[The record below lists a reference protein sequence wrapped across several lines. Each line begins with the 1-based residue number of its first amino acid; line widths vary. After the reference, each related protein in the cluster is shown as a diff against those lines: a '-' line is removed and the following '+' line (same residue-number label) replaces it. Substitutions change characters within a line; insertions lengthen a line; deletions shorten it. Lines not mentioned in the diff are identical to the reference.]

1 MPFSLA
7 ERRFFV
13 SGRGRGLLRKLF
25 SDVCEVF
32 GKRGQGALHRVDVAL
47 DARLKGHQSTHALVD
62 GYSVSLQGL
71 HLAHRGRGASGSL
84 TVPFRYV
91 VLETRGITQG
101 LFSTSLL
108 ALAAGLR
115 FFDLLTGTLRRVPQA
130 SLPCFLGISGEPPLH
145 RGEVGASLRFVRRL
159 LDLGQHRL
167 RTF

>member
-13 SGRGRGLLRKLF
+13 SGRGRGFLRKLF

-32 GKRGQGALHRVDVAL
+32 GKRGQGSLHGVDVAL
-47 DARLKGHQSTHALVD
+47 DASLKGNQRTHALVD

-91 VLETRGITQG
+91 VLETRCITQG

-115 FFDLLTGTLRRVPQA
+115 FFDLLTGALRCIPQT
-130 SLPCFLGISGEPPLH
+130 SLPCFFGVGGKPPLH
-145 RGEVGASLRFVRRL
+145 RGEVGASFGFARGFRNRC
-159 LDLGQHRL
+159 
-167 RTF
+167 